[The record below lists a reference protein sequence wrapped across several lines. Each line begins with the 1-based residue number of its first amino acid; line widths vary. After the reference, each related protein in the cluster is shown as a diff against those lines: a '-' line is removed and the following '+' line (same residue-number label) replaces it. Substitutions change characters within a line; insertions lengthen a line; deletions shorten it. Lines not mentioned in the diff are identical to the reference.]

1 MKKLLLC
8 LLILLLPLS
17 ACSSEE
23 KTPDGTTA
31 VAYYTTLRSETWG
44 DWLVEESTDIPLD
57 QDPAELV
64 RALVQVMA
72 VPKNPAYA
80 SLLDENVRLEAAL
93 LEGETLELHFGDGL
107 RRMSDVR
114 QLMLCTALS
123 RAASQCSGVS
133 RVLVRD
139 RGGLV
144 RIEMAVG
151 NTVTDPETLGVHGT
165 DITLFLNRPQGTVLE
180 QVKRTV
186 YTDREELSMEQSL
199 DLLFSLHGT
208 TGLHAP
214 FDGMV
219 SGYSVDSSDGIC
231 RIDLQLNV
239 SVGALKFEALDIY
252 GLVNSMAGVEG
263 ESRFLISVNGAAP
276 SAWGIADCDGILFY
290 NTEYIG

>member
-44 DWLVEESTDIPLD
+44 DWLVEEPTDIPLD
-57 QDPAELV
+57 QDPAELAS
-64 RALVQVMA
+64 ALVQVMA